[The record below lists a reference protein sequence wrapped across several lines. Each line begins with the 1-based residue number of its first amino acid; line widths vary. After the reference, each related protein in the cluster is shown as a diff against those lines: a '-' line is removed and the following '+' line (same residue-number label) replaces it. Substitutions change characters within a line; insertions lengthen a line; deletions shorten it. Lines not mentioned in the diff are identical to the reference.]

1 MLFYLLVLALLCL
14 FWVLLSGFFTP
25 FLLSAGLAC
34 ALVVTWLVRRMH
46 KASGHDEAPLSLR
59 WGPMLSYLPWLLLE
73 VIKSGWDVSLRILSP
88 GAPRVSPTLKHFE
101 PLQKTELGLAI
112 HANSITLTPGTICI
126 EVEPGHFYVHAV
138 SREGAE
144 ALPGSEMDRR
154 VRAIEGGQA

>member
-1 MLFYLLVLALLCL
+1 MLFYLIVLGLLYL

-25 FLLSAGLAC
+25 FLLGAGLGC
-34 ALVVTWLVRRMH
+34 ALAITWLVRRMN
-46 KASGHDEAPLSLR
+46 KASEHDEAPVSLR
-59 WGPMLSYLPWLLLE
+59 WWALLAYMPWLLLE

-88 GAPRVSPTLKHFE
+88 GAPRISPTLKHFE
-101 PLQKTELGLAI
+101 PSQTSELGLAI

-126 EVEPGHFYVHAV
+126 EAEPGHFYVHAV
-138 SREGAE
+138 SQEGAE